1 MKPRV
6 DRIPTLFTAPRRN
19 RPAERSGT
27 QRILPVASLLALAAC
42 GGADVFPQSSLVPRS
57 DFARAIDDLFML
69 TVWLGVGVG
78 VVVFLILGYIMWR
91 FRYRPGVEPSNF
103 SGNTR
108 LELAWTFIPA
118 IIIAIIAV
126 PTVNVIF
133 STQQPAPEGALQV
146 NVRGFQ
152 WWWEFEY
159 VIDGDTIRT
168 ANEIHVP
175 VGTPVDL
182 RMTSADVIHSFW
194 VPQMGGKRDVIP
206 NRITHIVFTPEE
218 PGLYMGACAEF
229 CGESHALM
237 LMRLIA
243 HTPEGFE
250 AWQRNEASPA
260 FDPEAAPL
268 PDSALILGKQL
279 FATTGCVACHTVRGF
294 DADAEPG
301 YTRAAGRLGP
311 DLTHFGSRR
320 TIGAGVLENNAQNLH
335 RYIMDPQRIKPGNR
349 MPQLGWTDEQVRYIV
364 AYLQTLY

>member
-6 DRIPTLFTAPRRN
+6 DRIPTLSPSAVGPSGPA
-19 RPAERSGT
+19 RPGGGARL
-27 QRILPVASLLALAAC
+27 LPAALLLALAGC
-42 GGADVFPQSSLVPRS
+42 GGEERFPQSSLIPRS

-69 TVWLGVGVG
+69 TVWLGTIVGVL
-78 VVVFLILGYIMWR
+78 VFVILGYIMWR
-91 FRYRPGVEPSNF
+91 FRYRPGVEPSDF

-118 IIIAIIAV
+118 LIIAVIAV
-126 PTVNVIF
+126 PTVHVIF

-159 VIDGDTIRT
+159 VVDGDTIRT

-206 NRITHIVFTPEE
+206 NRINHIVFTPEE
-218 PGLYMGACAEF
+218 PGVYMGACAEF

-243 HTPEGFE
+243 HTPEGFQ
-250 AWQRNEASPA
+250 AWLRNEAAPA

-279 FATTGCVACHTVRGF
+279 FATTGCVACHTVRGYEV
-294 DADAEPG
+294 A
-301 YTRAAGRLGP
+301 RGRLGP
-311 DLTHFGSRR
+311 DLTHFARRR
-320 TIGAGVLENNAQNLH
+320 TIAAGVLENNAQNLH
-335 RYIMDPQRIKPGNR
+335 RYIMDPQGIKPGNR
-349 MPQLGWTDEQVRYIV
+349 MPQLGWTDEQVRYMV